1 MDTRAPMLA
10 EKIRFLLENGFV
22 QHSALADACDVS
34 KQAITGWK
42 RPGLA
47 KARPDVAP
55 AKVYLLS
62 DYRRA

>member
-42 RPGLA
+42 RLAPQKPG
-47 KARPDVAP
+47 RT
-55 AKVYLLS
+55 
-62 DYRRA
+62 